1 MTWLNNPTN
10 NEFQIRS
17 KLDIDITKLYW
28 DNPAYGANYGFSNAN
43 GILIPLRFGTKKII
57 CGSDFVNISNPTND
71 QNPFFVID
79 TTTFNL
85 SNYIYY
91 IKVNANIKG
100 FNSNNTD
107 GNILKSNFKAPA
119 VASTQDLSS
128 GLRLVF
134 FNPNANGLGNP
145 ISTNLDLV
153 LRNQSLSDTI
163 APFTGRI
170 QCLGGFPYFRTLSG
184 FLVPNEYNFTS
195 LRTINSLYSLHS
207 LNKNIE
213 PWITTS
219 SSVSNPYQSNK
230 LQPIDHFSF
239 DLFLIKEYTF
249 YRNSTLNNN
258 SAGASTLSQSIITKD
273 PDKSMI
279 DYDYMS
285 FFICSSTNNPFM
297 YSSGNLT
304 LNDIISNIEIEI
316 IRYLR

>member
-1 MTWLNNPTN
+1 MTWLNNSTN

-28 DNPAYGANYGFSNAN
+28 DNPAYGTNYGFSNTN
-43 GILIPLRFGTKKII
+43 GVLIPLRFGTKKII

-71 QNPFFVID
+71 QNPFFVINTD
-79 TTTFNL
+79 TFNL

-100 FNSNNTD
+100 FNSSNTD
-107 GNILKSNFKAPA
+107 DNILKSNFKAA
-119 VASTQDLSS
+119 ASTQDLAS

-134 FNPNANGLGNP
+134 FNPNANGSGNP
-145 ISTNLDLV
+145 ISTNLDLI
-153 LRNQSLSDTI
+153 LKNQSLSDTVT
-163 APFTGRI
+163 PFTGRI
-170 QCLGGFPYFRTLSG
+170 QCLGGFPYFRTMSG

-213 PWITTS
+213 PWAATS
-219 SSVSNPYQSNK
+219 SSVSNSYQFNK

-239 DLFLIKEYTF
+239 DLFLIKEYTM
-249 YRNSTLNNN
+249 YRNSTLPYNP
-258 SAGASTLSQSIITKD
+258 AGSTALSQSIITKD
-273 PDKSMI
+273 TSRSTI

-304 LNDIISNIEIEI
+304 LNDIISNVEIEI